1 MDTSRQLTRA
11 VTEFAR
17 RTHFPVAFGGL
28 LDDSG
33 VARVTT
39 IIGNRTTALR
49 GLAVAPDRGL
59 GGRALTELRPRMTG
73 DYGTARQITHDYDSY
88 ILGEGIGTLIAVP
101 VLVGGRPRGILY
113 GGTWGVWN
121 VGGVT
126 AAPAVQVA
134 EDLGRELND
143 SASALRDTAQ
153 STPPAA
159 LSAHATEELRETYA
173 ELRTIAASIDDEALR
188 TRLASVEER
197 LAALTVNDQPVMHDG
212 GIRLSRRETDVLAC
226 AALGST
232 NAQIADQLGLR
243 EGTVKAY
250 LGTAMSKLDA
260 STRHAAVASAR
271 RRGLLP

>member
-1 MDTSRQLTRA
+1 VDTTRLLTRA

-17 RTHFPVAFGGL
+17 QTRFPVAFGGL
-28 LDDSG
+28 LDDTG
-33 VARVTT
+33 VARVTN

-59 GGRALTELRPRMTG
+59 GGRAISELRPRMTG

-88 ILGEGIGTLIAVP
+88 VLGEGIGTLIAVP
-101 VLVGGRPRGILY
+101 VLVDGRPRGILY

-126 AAPAVQVA
+126 AAPAVRVA
-134 EDLGRELND
+134 EELAHQLSD
-143 SASALRDTAQ
+143 ASAPKAPDEAE
-153 STPPAA
+153 PAPA
-159 LSAHATEELRETYA
+159 LSARAQEELRETYA
-173 ELRTIAASIDDEALR
+173 ELRTIAAAVSDQQLR
-188 TRLASVEER
+188 ARLANVEQR
-197 LAALTVNDQPVMHDG
+197 LAALTTAEPSAQRSD

-232 NAQIADQLGLR
+232 NAQIAAQLGLR

-260 STRHAAVASAR
+260 STRHAAVAAAR

>member
-1 MDTSRQLTRA
+1 VDTSRLLTRA

-28 LDDSG
+28 LDGSG
-33 VARVTT
+33 VARVTN
-39 IIGNRTTALR
+39 IVGNRTTALR

-73 DYGTARQITHDYDSY
+73 DYGSARQITHDYDPY
-88 ILGEGIGTLIAVP
+88 VLGEGIGTLIAVP
-101 VLVGGRPRGILY
+101 VLVDGTPRGILY

-134 EDLGRELND
+134 EDLGRELSRN
-143 SASALRDTAQ
+143 ASALLEA
-153 STPPAA
+153 PPAA
-159 LSAHATEELRETYA
+159 PSPALSARATEELRESYA
-173 ELRTIAASIDDEALR
+173 ELRTIAASIDDDALR
-188 TRLASVEER
+188 ERIARVEQR
-197 LAALTVNDQPVMHDG
+197 LAALTVAEEPVADTA

-232 NAQIADQLGLR
+232 NGQIADQLGLR

-260 STRHAAVASAR
+260 STRHAAVAAAR